1 MGHRPGA
8 TIRTVADRA
17 GVSTA
22 TVSYV
27 LSGRSGGNTRVSEA
41 TRERVLRAAKELGW
55 VPNQSA
61 RGMRRGKTDQI
72 CLVLRNTSSPWGH
85 AMSEHVA
92 GAMSAYQLSTL
103 VLVGGDWEDFL
114 LRRGADGAYLDL
126 SGPAPVDRAGL
137 RRVADRG
144 VALVVH
150 NEDLEPDGYDVV
162 RTHDAEQCAE
172 AMRLL
177 LAEHRRIGWIGEQAP
192 EDGVPESA
200 VFRAYQENL
209 AAAGI
214 AYDARIVDGG
224 SSREVVYRAA
234 LAMLARPD
242 RPTAI
247 FAPADWAAVSVLWAA
262 QRLGIRVPGDLAI
275 VGSGN
280 SPAGASTEPQLT
292 TVGPEAIFSDV
303 ADLLLSRLRGEAPPD
318 GRIYEAA
325 WRLHRRGTA

>member
-27 LSGRSGGNTRVSEA
+27 LSGRSGGNTRVSDA
-41 TRERVLRAAKELGW
+41 TRDRVLRAAKELGW

-72 CLVLRNTSSPWGH
+72 CLVLRNTSSPWGQ
-85 AMSEHVA
+85 AMADQVA
-92 GAMSAYQLSTL
+92 GSTAAYQLSTL
-103 VLVGGDWEDFL
+103 ILVGGDWEDFL
-114 LRRGADGAYLDL
+114 LRRGADAAFIDL
-126 SGPAPVDRAGL
+126 SGTAPVDRAGL

-150 NEDLEPDGYDVV
+150 NEDLEPDGFDVV
-162 RTHDAEQCAE
+162 RTHEAEQCDE

-177 LAEHRRIGWIGEQAP
+177 LGDHRRIGWIGDEP
-192 EDGVPESA
+192 LGDGPESTG
-200 VFRAYQENL
+200 FRVYKGNL

-214 AYDARIVDGG
+214 RYDDRIVDGG
-224 SSREVVYRAA
+224 DSRELVYRAA
-234 LAMLARPD
+234 LDMLTRPD

-247 FAPADWAAVSVLWAA
+247 FAPVDWAAISVLWAA
-262 QRLGIRVPGDLAI
+262 QRLGIRVPDDLAI
-275 VGSGN
+275 VGGGN
-280 SPAGASTEPQLT
+280 SPAGVATDPQLT
-292 TVGPEAIFSDV
+292 TVGPDAIFSDV
-303 ADLLLSRLRGEAPPD
+303 AQLLLTRLRGEAPPD
-318 GRIYEAA
+318 GRVYEAS
-325 WRLHRRGTA
+325 WQLRRRGTA